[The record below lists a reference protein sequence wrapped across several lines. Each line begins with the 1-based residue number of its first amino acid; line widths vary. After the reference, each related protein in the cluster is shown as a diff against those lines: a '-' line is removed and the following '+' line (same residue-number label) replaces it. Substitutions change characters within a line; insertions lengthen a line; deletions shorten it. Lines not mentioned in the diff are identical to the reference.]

1 MLRQG
6 LAYLNKSANNAS
18 DDSATSSA
26 IQKLQQQ
33 FQVGRVADISLN
45 TNSKLFKDAG
55 EWGGIGTI
63 QFQLLDDPSP
73 TSNLNKSVTNYA
85 KPLYPQFQNYPLV
98 NEVVIILRLPSKY
111 QTAATG
117 IEDYY
122 YLNTVGIWNHPNNNG
137 IPSEFED
144 PNTELQS
151 TQNKSIFE
159 IFAGNTEKS
168 TDETV
173 TLDFNGDSG
182 GQFKETKVN
191 PILSFAG
198 DNIFEGRFGNSIR
211 LGSTSTTDGEIKNN
225 WSNGSAEYGDP
236 IMILKNGQSPDVVK
250 LPGFVPYVESIDFD
264 PSSIYLTSTQQIP
277 IEVAVS
283 KKEAKEG
290 ATVPFSDAIKETPQD
305 PRLYTGSQV
314 IINSDR
320 ILFNTKEDNILMSSQ
335 KSVAIEAINDVGL
348 KSQQGNTNVL
358 SDTGI
363 VALGKID
370 AGQSLIL
377 GDDFIEEFKKVL
389 SNISLVLKALS
400 KETAT
405 PGAAAAAAI
414 AKAQLAPIEKAAD
427 ELKSKFVKTK

>member
-191 PILSFAG
+191 PILSYCW
-198 DNIFEGRFGNSIR
+198 R
-211 LGSTSTTDGEIKNN
+211 
-225 WSNGSAEYGDP
+225 
-236 IMILKNGQSPDVVK
+236 
-250 LPGFVPYVESIDFD
+250 
-264 PSSIYLTSTQQIP
+264 
-277 IEVAVS
+277 
-283 KKEAKEG
+283 
-290 ATVPFSDAIKETPQD
+290 
-305 PRLYTGSQV
+305 
-314 IINSDR
+314 
-320 ILFNTKEDNILMSSQ
+320 
-335 KSVAIEAINDVGL
+335 
-348 KSQQGNTNVL
+348 
-358 SDTGI
+358 
-363 VALGKID
+363 
-370 AGQSLIL
+370 
-377 GDDFIEEFKKVL
+377 
-389 SNISLVLKALS
+389 
-400 KETAT
+400 
-405 PGAAAAAAI
+405 
-414 AKAQLAPIEKAAD
+414 
-427 ELKSKFVKTK
+427 